1 MLNYIKATKLEYKLQ
16 KVLKTKNICVDKKE
30 CYLTVPEKISY
41 NSIFHPLNN
50 KKLIKKINN
59 LEMLNPN
66 TFLLVE
72 TKFLKIYTNKID
84 EFIKDVKLSKKLWM
98 EIIANIIRDKYHL
111 NRHLVI
117 VKKNTLIIHSMRKID
132 SLTNLYGLPIE
143 IESSGKAI
151 IIYKITYL
159 IDNPDK
165 LYTLFKI
172 TNFIN

>member
-16 KVLKTKNICVDKKE
+16 KILKTKNICVDKKE
-30 CYLTVPEKISY
+30 CYLTVSKKISY
-41 NSIFHPLNN
+41 NTIFYHLNN

-66 TFLLVE
+66 VFLLIE
-72 TKFLKIYTNKID
+72 TKFLKIYTDKID

-117 VKKNTLIIHSMRKID
+117 VKKNTLIIHSMRKIN
-132 SLTNLYGLPIE
+132 SLTNLYGLPTE
-143 IESSGKAI
+143 IESSGKTI

-159 IDNPDK
+159 IDN
-165 LYTLFKI
+165 LFKI